1 MVPVTQEGS
10 DQGSEASDQGSEASD
25 QGSGASDQG
34 SGASD
39 RASSLGPHS
48 RVAAAI
54 RLCFLGRDWG

>member
-10 DQGSEASDQGSEASD
+10 DQGSEASDQGSE
-25 QGSGASDQG
+25 ASDQG